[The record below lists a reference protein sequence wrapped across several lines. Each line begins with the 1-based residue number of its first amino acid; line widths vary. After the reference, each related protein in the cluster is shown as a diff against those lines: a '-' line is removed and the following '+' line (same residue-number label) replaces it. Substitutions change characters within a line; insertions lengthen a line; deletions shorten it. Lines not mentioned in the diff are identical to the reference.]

1 MPAAPSYAPLPSLYA
16 SPAPAP
22 IRAEPRET
30 TPRKPMEEL
39 RTTAAASS
47 QDYTPPYE
55 GHSFPSTEEKASRR
69 QRNMLRF
76 AIPAALLLLLAFG
89 FLQLSRFLKANS
101 LTQPAK
107 PAPTQPA
114 KPPGKP
120 TATPAVTPVSPPQV
134 GSVKPPEPPA
144 SLPPVTVPPATTTTP
159 VIQPP
164 PPAVEPAAVELP
176 PQAGAIARRMV
187 EQFLAA
193 TTFDERMMYVLTKK
207 TPSELQNSFLSR
219 KWPTAQITPGAQI
232 PHPAERLTEF
242 YFEVRFGE
250 NSVGFPRETTI
261 LVHQRGDEEP
271 KIILEPL
278 LDTVGGRLR
287 DFAKE
292 PSSKPQDFYVI
303 MDARVRCFDDKI
315 PNADKKCTFFLR
327 AHISGMDIATA
338 YATEI
343 SQIRKQF
350 DDPLAGFKW
359 KKPMPVVV
367 TLQWNTTEDYT
378 RPFIE
383 VIDIKAKNWNP

>member
-1 MPAAPSYAPLPSLYA
+1 
-16 SPAPAP
+16 
-22 IRAEPRET
+22 
-30 TPRKPMEEL
+30 MEEL
-39 RTTAAASS
+39 RPLLSAEGEPKNTPHHDGSHYSS
-47 QDYTPPYE
+47 
-55 GHSFPSTEEKASRR
+55 HEEKSSRR
-69 QRNMLRF
+69 MRKMLRF
-76 AIPAALLLLLAFG
+76 ALPAALILLFAFG
-89 FLQLSRFLKANS
+89 FNQLSRFLKANS
-101 LTQPAK
+101 LTQPA
-107 PAPTQPA
+107 PPPVTQSA
-114 KPPGKP
+114 KPPGQTP
-120 TATPAVTPVSPPQV
+120 TALPVTPTPPTTVSHPTPQIGPVKTPDPSPSLPPATVPPSVTPDPVNQATPSPVETPQEDPPPQV
-134 GSVKPPEPPA
+134 
-144 SLPPVTVPPATTTTP
+144 
-159 VIQPP
+159 
-164 PPAVEPAAVELP
+164 
-176 PQAGAIARRMV
+176 GAIARRMV

-193 TTFDERMMYVLTKK
+193 TTFDERMLYVLTKK
-207 TPSELQNSFLSR
+207 TPTELQTSILSR

-250 NSVGFPRETTI
+250 NSVGFPREATI

-271 KIILEPL
+271 KVILEPL

-287 DFAKE
+287 QFASE
-292 PSSKPQDFYVI
+292 PSSKPQDFHVI

-327 AHISGMDIATA
+327 AHITGMDIATA
-338 YATEI
+338 YVTES

-378 RPFIE
+378 RPYIE

>member
-1 MPAAPSYAPLPSLYA
+1 
-16 SPAPAP
+16 
-22 IRAEPRET
+22 
-30 TPRKPMEEL
+30 MEEL

-55 GHSFPSTEEKASRR
+55 DHSFPSTEEKAVR
-69 QRNMLRF
+69 QLRNMLRF
-76 AIPAALLLLLAFG
+76 AIPAALLLLLALG

-120 TATPAVTPVSPPQV
+120 TAPPAVTPVSPPQV
-134 GSVKPPEPPA
+134 ASVKPPEPPA

-193 TTFDERMMYVLTKK
+193 TTFDERMIYVLTKK

-271 KIILEPL
+271 KIILEPM

-338 YATEI
+338 YATDI

>member
-1 MPAAPSYAPLPSLYA
+1 M
-16 SPAPAP
+16 
-22 IRAEPRET
+22 
-30 TPRKPMEEL
+30 RK
-39 RTTAAASS
+39 
-47 QDYTPPYE
+47 
-55 GHSFPSTEEKASRR
+55 
-69 QRNMLRF
+69 MLRF
-76 AIPAALLLLLAFG
+76 ALPAALILLFAFG
-89 FLQLSRFLKANS
+89 FKQLARFLKANS

-107 PAPTQPA
+107 PAATQSA
-114 KPPGKP
+114 KPSIKAPSTP
-120 TATPAVTPVSPPQV
+120 TVAPSPPATVTHPTPQV
-134 GSVKPPEPPA
+134 GSVTTPDPSP
-144 SLPPVTVPPATTTTP
+144 SLPPATV
-159 VIQPP
+159 
-164 PPAVEPAAVELP
+164 PAAVTPTPVNQATPSPVDTAHVEPP

-193 TTFDERMMYVLTKK
+193 TSFDERMLYVLTKK
-207 TPSELQNSFLSR
+207 TPVELQNSILAR

-250 NSVGFPRETTI
+250 NSVGFPREATI

-271 KIILEPL
+271 KVILEPL

-287 DFAKE
+287 QFASE

-327 AHISGMDIATA
+327 AHITGMDIATA
-338 YATEI
+338 YVTES

-359 KKPMPVVV
+359 KKPMPVVI

-378 RPFIE
+378 RPYIE

>member
-1 MPAAPSYAPLPSLYA
+1 
-16 SPAPAP
+16 
-22 IRAEPRET
+22 
-30 TPRKPMEEL
+30 
-39 RTTAAASS
+39 
-47 QDYTPPYE
+47 
-55 GHSFPSTEEKASRR
+55 
-69 QRNMLRF
+69 
-76 AIPAALLLLLAFG
+76 
-89 FLQLSRFLKANS
+89 
-101 LTQPAK
+101 
-107 PAPTQPA
+107 
-114 KPPGKP
+114 
-120 TATPAVTPVSPPQV
+120 
-134 GSVKPPEPPA
+134 
-144 SLPPVTVPPATTTTP
+144 
-159 VIQPP
+159 
-164 PPAVEPAAVELP
+164 
-176 PQAGAIARRMV
+176 MV

-207 TPSELQNSFLSR
+207 TPLELQNSILSS

-271 KIILEPL
+271 KVILEPL

-287 DFAKE
+287 DFASE

-327 AHISGMDIATA
+327 AHITGMDIATA

>member
-1 MPAAPSYAPLPSLYA
+1 
-16 SPAPAP
+16 
-22 IRAEPRET
+22 
-30 TPRKPMEEL
+30 MEEL
-39 RTTAAASS
+39 RATASTEATQDSVPHYEERGSS
-47 QDYTPPYE
+47 
-55 GHSFPSTEEKASRR
+55 SREEKASRR
-69 QRNMLRF
+69 QRKLLRF

-89 FLQLSRFLKANS
+89 FIQLSRFLKANS

-107 PAPTQPA
+107 PTPTLPVKPVSNTPTPQP
-114 KPPGKP
+114 
-120 TATPAVTPVSPPQV
+120 TVPVSPPEV
-134 GSVKPPEPPA
+134 ASVKTPEPA
-144 SLPPVTVPPATTTTP
+144 TSLPPVTATPTQPPTP
-159 VIQPP
+159 VIQTTPAPIDPP
-164 PPAVEPAAVELP
+164 VAEPP

-193 TTFDERMMYVLTKK
+193 TTYDERMMYVLTKK

-250 NSVGFPRETTI
+250 NTVGFPLEATI

-303 MDARVRCFDDKI
+303 LDARVRCFDDKI

-327 AHISGMDIATA
+327 AHITGIDIATA

-378 RPFIE
+378 RPYIE